1 MNRKEYRL
9 IAETLREY
17 KENEIES
24 LKFEYTKTDVDR
36 VLAVIEDLESRFIDR
51 LRDEYSNFNERMFRE
66 ATVPSNNNDLL

>member
-1 MNRKEYRL
+1 MNRKEYIL

-24 LKFEYTKTDVDR
+24 LKFGYTKTDVDR